1 MSATFWGIYLY
12 QVYKL
17 GENTIATLSL
27 LSFGSERKVK
37 CYNEHF
43 VNGYMF
49 HTEEYEQG
57 RKIYNSGFCV
67 KGLTSS
73 EFKVDYYRKLEEVIE
88 LQYYSKH
95 NKVFLFNVIRMTLLT
110 KESE

>member
-1 MSATFWGIYLY
+1 LSATFWGIYLY

-73 EFKVDYYRKLEEVIE
+73 SLKLTIIE
-88 LQYYSKH
+88 
-95 NKVFLFNVIRMTLLT
+95 N
-110 KESE
+110 